1 MGRNRELR
9 RKIAAQEK
17 VVEIHE
23 DRIRQERA
31 KSNPD
36 EGVIRTWQR
45 EVAAARKKIDLL
57 GRRLKREW

>member
-1 MGRNRELR
+1 MGRNKELR

-17 VVEIHE
+17 VIEHHLE
-23 DRIRQERA
+23 KIRRERM

-45 EVAAARKKIDLL
+45 EIATARKKMDLL
-57 GRRLKREW
+57 SRRLKRE

>member
-17 VVEIHE
+17 VVEEHE
-23 DRIRQERA
+23 EKIRQERL
-31 KSNPD
+31 KPQPD

-45 EVAAARKKIDLL
+45 EVAAARKKIESLP
-57 GRRLKREW
+57 RRLKKEW